1 MVSCQVAG
9 ATELAMSRLHLT
21 DSRPGHRSWRTW
33 PGLIRT
39 KWRRQVTEALL
50 TGIEIGSAICAFIT
64 VAFVVVARYFWRRG
78 KPLRE
83 P

>member
-21 DSRPGHRSWRTW
+21 LSRPGYPSTW
-33 PGLIRT
+33 TCSGRIRT

-64 VAFVVVARYFWRRG
+64 VVFVVVARYFWRRG